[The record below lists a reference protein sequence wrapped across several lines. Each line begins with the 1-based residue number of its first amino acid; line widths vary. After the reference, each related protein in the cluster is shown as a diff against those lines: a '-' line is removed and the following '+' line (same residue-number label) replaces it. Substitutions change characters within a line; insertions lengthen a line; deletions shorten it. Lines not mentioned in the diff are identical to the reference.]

1 MYLIIPEVLSPEEV
15 EEARGVIS
23 RSDFAD
29 GRETAGWH
37 ARLVK
42 KNEQARR
49 GSPEMEALKRR
60 LSTKLME
67 NALFRSFVRPKALTP
82 LIVSRYREGMNYG
95 SHVDDAIMGG
105 MRTDVSFTLFLSDE
119 TTYDGGAL
127 VIETTA
133 GEDDVRLPAG
143 SLVAYPSTTLHR
155 VEPVTRGERLAAVGW
170 ARSFVR
176 DPAAREILFD
186 LDNARQMLF
195 DAGGKTPAF
204 DLVSKAQANLVRRW
218 AED

>member
-49 GSPEMEALKRR
+49 GSPEMEALKRK
-60 LSTKLME
+60 LSAKLLE

-82 LIVSRYREGMNYG
+82 LIISRYREGMTYG

-105 MRTDVSFTLFLSDE
+105 IRTDVSFTLFLSDE

-127 VIETTA
+127 VIESTA

-176 DPAAREILFD
+176 DPASREILFD

-195 DAGGKTPAF
+195 EAGGKTPAF